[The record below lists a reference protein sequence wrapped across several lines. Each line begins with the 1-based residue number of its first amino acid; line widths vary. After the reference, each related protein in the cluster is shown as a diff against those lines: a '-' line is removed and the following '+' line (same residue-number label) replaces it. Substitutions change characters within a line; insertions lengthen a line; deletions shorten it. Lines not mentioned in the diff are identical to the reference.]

1 MSSSTILLTAS
12 VLFSTAAQGAGGRLI
27 HRGPGGTGL
36 GGTGLG
42 GTGLG
47 GTGLG
52 GTGLGGTGLGG
63 IAGTGPYNAAAK
75 AQKYGNYVIR
85 FRIFPL

>member
-1 MSSSTILLTAS
+1 MFQN
-12 VLFSTAAQGAGGRLI
+12 VLSSTAAQGAGGRLI
-27 HRGPGGTGL
+27 HRGVGGTGL

-47 GTGLG
+47 GTGLA

-63 IAGTGPYNAAAK
+63 IAGTGAYNAAAK
-75 AQKYGNYVIR
+75 AQKYGNHVTKL
-85 FRIFPL
+85 RIFLL